1 MRNYINEKNRCSSE
15 INAGI
20 MRMVAPVVSR
30 SEEIGKSP
38 KFGGEIVVPEAVW
51 FTLLKRFGF

>member
-1 MRNYINEKNRCSSE
+1 
-15 INAGI
+15 